1 MAESVLAVEP
11 ETSVSW
17 RQRFLAL
24 VGECGAVSMIRA
36 QVAGGQVCES
46 WLAEVGKDS
55 KRLDEGEATAGSKNK
70 TSWRRTRRN
79 ALRMRLLAQ
88 GLASL

>member
-1 MAESVLAVEP
+1 MAERVLAVEP

-36 QVAGGQVCES
+36 QVAGGQVCEG
-46 WLAEVGKDS
+46 WLAGVGKDS
-55 KRLDEGEATAGSKNK
+55 KRLEEGEATAGSKNK
-70 TSWRRTRRN
+70 TSWR
-79 ALRMRLLAQ
+79 AEHEGMPCACAYWLKD
-88 GLASL
+88 